1 MVSIHLIRK
10 YKLTAPQY
18 VERFHEAMADVRLVW
33 SPVHKAHYT
42 QVGYVSRNQ
51 LKKLGLYDTAHPE
64 DFIFM
69 TKAEMRKKEAEYKEA
84 SRKRSNK

>member
-18 VERFHEAMADVRLVW
+18 VERFHEAIADGHLVW

-42 QVGYVSRNQ
+42 QVGYVSR
-51 LKKLGLYDTAHPE
+51 T
-64 DFIFM
+64 
-69 TKAEMRKKEAEYKEA
+69 
-84 SRKRSNK
+84 

>member
-18 VERFHEAMADVRLVW
+18 VERFHEALADGHLVW

-42 QVGYVSRNQ
+42 QVGYVSRSQ

-69 TKAEMRKKEAEYKEA
+69 TKQEMREKDAEYKA
-84 SRKRSNK
+84 TSRKRSNK